1 MILMQMSYLF
11 EKNQF
16 KSQNFK
22 HVSIIDFE
30 YFKQIEKFVLDRGI
44 WTESCI
50 FRPHLLLQKMHQLH
64 ASFYF
69 DVHVSRAIFY
79 YVDVV

>member
-1 MILMQMSYLF
+1 MQMSYLF

-30 YFKQIEKFVLDRGI
+30 YFKQIEKFVSWREEFELN
-44 WTESCI
+44 
-50 FRPHLLLQKMHQLH
+50 
-64 ASFYF
+64 
-69 DVHVSRAIFY
+69 HVSSDLTCFY
-79 YVDVV
+79 KKCINCTLVFILTCMYPGQFSIT

>member
-1 MILMQMSYLF
+1 MQMSYLF

-30 YFKQIEKFVLDRGI
+30 YFKQIEKFVSWIEEFELN
-44 WTESCI
+44 
-50 FRPHLLLQKMHQLH
+50 
-64 ASFYF
+64 
-69 DVHVSRAIFY
+69 HVSS
-79 YVDVV
+79 DLT